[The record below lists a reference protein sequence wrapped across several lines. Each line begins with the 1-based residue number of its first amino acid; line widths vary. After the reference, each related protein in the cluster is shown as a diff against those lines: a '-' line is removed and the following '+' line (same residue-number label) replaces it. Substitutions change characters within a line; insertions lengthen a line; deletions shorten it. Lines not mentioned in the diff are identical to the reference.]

1 MTEIIEMV
9 QVLLDMRTDTYL
21 QCKYTL
27 LAVSADNSDLADFT
41 KKLFRLTD
49 SRRPLLLGMDK
60 TV

>member
-1 MTEIIEMV
+1 MTEIIEMA

-27 LAVSADNSDLADFT
+27 LTVSADNPNLADFT
-41 KKLFRLTD
+41 KKLFCLTD
-49 SRRPLLLGMDK
+49 SRRPLLLGTDK